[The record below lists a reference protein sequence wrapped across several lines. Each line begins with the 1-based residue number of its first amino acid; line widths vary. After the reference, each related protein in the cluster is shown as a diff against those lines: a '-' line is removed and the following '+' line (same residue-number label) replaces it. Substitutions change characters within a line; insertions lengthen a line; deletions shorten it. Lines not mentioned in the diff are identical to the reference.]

1 MIPWELVGSA
11 RVPGGGDA
19 LRLYRRGAEFSLRL
33 ANIELMNSRGHGSE
47 GALARLACEKLGD
60 REAAKVLVGGLGMG
74 FTLRAVLDALGPDS
88 KVTVAEL
95 VPEVLEWN
103 RGALG
108 GLNNHPVRD
117 KRVTVVEGDVAGLLG
132 GGSSFHA
139 ILLDVDNGPE
149 GLTQENNA
157 WLYSVSGL
165 AAASASLKSGGVLAV
180 WSVHPSPAFTRRL
193 DGAGFSVTEERV
205 RAHGKRGARHTIW
218 LAKKV

>member
-1 MIPWELVGSA
+1 MIPWELIGSA

-47 GALARLACEKLGD
+47 EALARLACEKLEC
-60 REAAKVLVGGLGMG
+60 REAARVLVGGLGMG

-95 VPEVLEWN
+95 VPEVVKWN
-103 RGALG
+103 REALG
-108 GLNNHPVRD
+108 ELNGHPICD
-117 KRVTVVEGDVAGLLG
+117 KRVSVVEGDVVGLLG

-149 GLTQENNA
+149 GLTQERNA
-157 WLYSVSGL
+157 RLYAASGL
-165 AAASASLKSGGVLAV
+165 AAAFASLQTGGVLAV
-180 WSVHPSPAFTRRL
+180 WSAHPSPAFARRL
-193 DGAGFSVTEERV
+193 GGAGFSVTEERV
-205 RAHGKRGARHTIW
+205 RANGKRGARHTVW
-218 LAKKV
+218 LAQKV